1 MFKDDVSMI
10 ISLGAC
16 QALKTAKATLKE
28 SSGVCNTDVS
38 LKVYVQSMP
47 LDLVNM
53 KILQ

>member
-1 MFKDDVSMI
+1 MN
-10 ISLGAC
+10 LHAC

-28 SSGVCNTDVS
+28 SSGACNRGVS

-53 KILQ
+53 KIPQ